1 MAEAPEPAAG
11 RATMGL
17 AAWLAQA
24 GPIPLDARL
33 EVAAGELHA
42 LIGPSGSGKTTL
54 LRALAGLYRPRAGT
68 ITCAGETWFDA
79 ARGCDLSPQRRRV
92 GLVFQHY
99 ALFPHLSAADNVAAA
114 LGHLPRQA
122 RGAEARA
129 LLTQLGLADLA
140 ERLPAT
146 LSGGERQRV
155 AVARALARNPAL
167 LLLDEPFAALDART
181 RRHLR
186 QELAALR
193 RRLSIPIVLVTHDL
207 EEAAA
212 LADRMTVLERG
223 RTLQT
228 GTPAAIMT
236 RPASHAVARVVDLQ
250 NLFEGET
257 LGVSE
262 TPPETLISWHGETIR
277 AAGALPFPP
286 GTAIAWTVPPAAI
299 TLHAGP
305 GPDGAG
311 PKGAIN
317 VIAGR
322 IGEVAV
328 LPGIARIVFLA
339 GDGAAAFVFPRP
351 PPGAGPPLPRPGEVA
366 SIAFAPEAV
375 HVMPLIG
382 RLETIAV

>member
-1 MAEAPEPAAG
+1 MAEA
-11 RATMGL
+11 
-17 AAWLAQA
+17 AAWQETRGLVARLAES

-33 EVAAGELHA
+33 AVPAGELHA

-68 ITCAGETWFDA
+68 IACAGETWFDA
-79 ARGCDLSPQRRRV
+79 ARGHDLSPQRRRV

-114 LGHLPRQA
+114 LGHVPRPA
-122 RGAEARA
+122 RSAAARA
-129 LLTQLGLADLA
+129 LLAQFGLAALA

-155 AVARALARNPAL
+155 AVARALARDPAL

-193 RRLSIPIVLVTHDL
+193 RRLSIPIILVTHDL

-212 LADRMTVLERG
+212 LADRMTVLEHG

-236 RPASHAVARVVDLQ
+236 RPASAAVARVVDLQ
-250 NLFEGET
+250 NLFAGET
-257 LGVSE
+257 LGGGE
-262 TPPETLISWHGETIR
+262 TPPETLIAWHGEIIR
-277 AAGALPFPP
+277 AAGRTNFPP

-299 TLHAGP
+299 TLHA
-305 GPDGAG
+305 DAG
-311 PKGAIN
+311 PKDALPKGTANI
-317 VIAGR
+317 IAGR

-328 LPGIARIVFLA
+328 LPGIARVVFLA
-339 GDGAAAFVFPRP
+339 GDGAAFVFPRP
-351 PPGAGPPLPRPGEVA
+351 PPGAGPPLPRPGEA
-366 SIAFAPEAV
+366 AAITFAADAV
-375 HVMPLIG
+375 HVMPL
-382 RLETIAV
+382 TA